1 MTRPDSTQP
10 SHPNQK
16 RSPARTGG
24 WKRILKTLG
33 WTVLVIVGS
42 GVAFVGALVFKHH
55 RIVSAKPGQLQTK
68 VQPGEL
74 GLWVNPF
81 IGTGGFPWVCGHN
94 FPGAMVPFGLVRLGP
109 ETASLL
115 IRKRALNTS
124 GYYYGDDQM
133 RGFSHTRLNGTG
145 ATDGGHFLVV
155 PAVEPAQPL
164 TYRKGQSMDFSHSE
178 ELASP
183 GYYAVKLPQIGT
195 LVELTATARVGVHRY
210 TFNPDQSPHLLLDVM
225 NALGGRT
232 SREGK
237 VQVRPAAKAVE
248 GSVRTFGTFAGRYG
262 GIKVYFVARFN
273 QPFASFGTW
282 QNDVVFPNQ
291 TSAEGEGVGVDLAF
305 AATNTPQVITLKLAI
320 SYVSIENA
328 RANLETEAGAKDF
341 DEVLADAQRAWE
353 AKLSLVKI
361 QGGTEKQ
368 KKIFYTALYRVFQMP
383 TVFND
388 ANGEYLGFD
397 RTVHQISDFQYFTD
411 LSLWDTFRTVHPL
424 YALIAPKDQRDMVV
438 SLVKMLEQGGW
449 LPRWP
454 SGHGYSNSMLGTPAD
469 IVIADTYLKGIRDFD
484 VEKAYQAMR
493 RTALASTPPGA
504 AFSGREGVEHY
515 LKYQYCPAGLMDES
529 VSRTLEFGWA
539 DHAIALLAEAL
550 GHSEDATRFREHSE
564 SYRNLWNPNTQ
575 HFQPRDAQGKFVE
588 PFKPLLLT
596 YLDRGGKFTRDYVEG
611 SALQW
616 RWAAPYDAQG
626 MISLFKSRDYFVEEL
641 NNFFARSD
649 PAMGAWTPGSY
660 YWHGNQPDIHAAYL
674 FNDAGR
680 PDLTQK
686 WARWILDHK
695 YGDRYDGLDGNDDGG
710 TLSAWYILSALGLYP
725 VAGSDQYQLGAPLFE
740 RAEVRLQ
747 NNPLIVVA
755 ENYATNHPYVRRVWL
770 NDIPLDRTWIRH
782 AEIERGGV
790 LKFAMSAEPTHFD
803 FRSR

>member
-1 MTRPDSTQP
+1 MTRPDSPQP
-10 SHPNQK
+10 SHSNQK
-16 RSPARTGG
+16 KAPARTGG
-24 WKRILKTLG
+24 WKRILKMLG
-33 WTVLVIVGS
+33 WTVLAIVGS
-42 GVAFVGALVFKHH
+42 GVVFVGVLVFKHH

-74 GLWVNPF
+74 GRRVNPF

-94 FPGAMVPFGLVRLGP
+94 SPGAMVPFGMVRLGP
-109 ETASLL
+109 ETASILV
-115 IRKRALNTS
+115 RKRALNTS

-133 RGFSHTRLNGTG
+133 LGFSHTRLNGTG

-155 PAVEPAQPL
+155 PTIKPVQPQ
-164 TYRKGQSMDFSHSE
+164 TYRKGQSTDFSHRE

-225 NALGGRT
+225 NALGGRK

-237 VQVRPAAKAVE
+237 VQVRPAAKEVE

-273 QPFASFGTW
+273 QPFASFTPW
-282 QNDVVFPNQ
+282 QDDVVFPNQ
-291 TSAEGEGVGVDLAF
+291 TSAAGEGVGVDLAF
-305 AATNTPQVITLKLAI
+305 AATNTPQVVTLKLAI
-320 SYVSIENA
+320 SYVSLENA

-353 AKLSLVKI
+353 AKLSLIKI
-361 QGGTEKQ
+361 NDGPEKQ
-368 KKIFYTALYRVFQMP
+368 KTIFYTALYRVFQMP

-397 RTVHQISDFQYFTD
+397 RRVHQTSGFQYFTD

-424 YALIAPKDQRDMVV
+424 YTLIAPKDQRDMVV

-493 RTALASTPPGA
+493 RTALAPTPPGA

-515 LKYQYCPAGLMDES
+515 LNFQYCPAGLMDES
-529 VSRTLEFGWA
+529 VSRTLEFSWA
-539 DHAIALLAEAL
+539 DHSISLLAAAL
-550 GHSEDATRFREHSE
+550 DHPEDAALFREHSQF
-564 SYRNLWNPNTQ
+564 YRNLWNPNTQ
-575 HFQPRDAQGKFVE
+575 YFQPRDAQGKFLE

-596 YLDRGGKFTRDYVEG
+596 YMDRGGKFTRDYVEG

-626 MISLFKSRDYFVEEL
+626 MISLFKSREYFVEEL
-641 NNFFARSD
+641 NSFFARSD
-649 PAMGAWTPGSY
+649 PTMGAWTPGSY

-740 RAEVRLQ
+740 RVEVRLQ
-747 NNPLIVVA
+747 NNPLVIVA
-755 ENYATNHPYVRRVWL
+755 DNYAPDHPYVRRVWL
-770 NDIPLDRTWIRH
+770 NDVPLDRTWIRH

-790 LKFAMSAEPTHFD
+790 LRFAMSAEPTQFD
-803 FRSR
+803 FQSR